1 MTEQNDLKQKTL
13 SGMFWRF
20 AERSGAQGIQFIV
33 SIVLAR
39 LLTPSDYGLIGLITV
54 FTSIALVFATS
65 SFGQALVQKH
75 DADNKDFSS
84 VFFFSLAFSII
95 LYGVLFAAAPMIAG
109 FYDEPKLTAIV
120 RVLSLSVIIGAVNS
134 VQQAYVQKTMQFKR
148 FFWATLGGT
157 VASAFVG
164 VGMAYGGYGVWAL
177 VGQNLSNQL
186 IGVIVLWFTVKW
198 RPELTFSLKRMK
210 KMFSYGW
217 KLLCSSLLDTVYNNI
232 YSLIIGKFY
241 TASDLGYYN
250 RGKQFP
256 MLIIQNINSAIDSV
270 LFPVMSK
277 MQTETE
283 RLKAMMRRSMK
294 TSTFIIFPMM
304 AGLAA
309 VAKPLTILLLTD
321 KWLPAVPFIRFCC
334 FTYAFWPVHTANLQ
348 AIKALGR
355 SDVFLKLEIAK
366 KIVGVVTLIITLPF
380 GLTVMMWGRCVS
392 TIIGTIINA
401 SPNKKLLNYS
411 YAEQMKDIMPS
422 FTLSIIMAGIVICTE
437 FLALPPIIE
446 IAVQAVLG
454 AALYIAGSKI
464 FKLDSFEY
472 VLNIVKGFLNKGV
485 SK

>member
-1 MTEQNDLKQKTL
+1 MMEQNDLKQKTL

-20 AERSGAQGIQFIV
+20 AERTGAQGIQFIV

-39 LLTPSDYGLIGLITV
+39 LLTPADYGLIGLITV

-75 DADNKDFSS
+75 NADNKDFSS
-84 VFFFSLAFSII
+84 VFFFSLVFSVII
-95 LYGVLFAAAPMIAG
+95 YGGLFAAAPAIAH
-109 FYDEPKLTAIV
+109 FYDEPKLIAIV
-120 RVLSLSVIIGAVNS
+120 RVLGISVIFGAVNS

-157 VASAFVG
+157 VVSAFVG
-164 VGMAYGGYGVWAL
+164 VGMAFKGCGVWAL

-186 IGVIVLWFTVKW
+186 IGIIVLWFTVKW
-198 RPELTFSLKRMK
+198 RPDFVFSVKRMK

-270 LFPVMSK
+270 LFPVLSE
-277 MQTETE
+277 MQTDTK
-283 RLKAMMRRSMK
+283 RLKSTVRRSMT

-309 VAKPLTILLLTD
+309 VAKPLTLLLLTE

-366 KIVGVVTLIITLPF
+366 KIVGVATLIITLPF

-392 TIIGTIINA
+392 TLISSFINA
-401 SPNKKLLNYS
+401 FPNKKLMNYS
-411 YAEQMKDIMPS
+411 YFEQTKDILPA
-422 FTLSIIMAGIVICTE
+422 FVLSIAMACIIMCTG
-437 FLALPPIIE
+437 FFSLPPAAEII
-446 IAVQAVLG
+446 IQTILG
-454 AALYIAGSKI
+454 AALYIAGAK
-464 FKLDSFEY
+464 FFGLESFEY
-472 VLNIVKGFLNKGV
+472 VLNILKGIV
-485 SK
+485 SKKRK